1 MRSARVP
8 EVLRTLAHAKVNL
21 TLEVLGIR
29 PDGYHE
35 IDTVLQEIEL
45 ADVVTVQPA
54 DNWSI
59 SVSGPMAAGTPTDD
73 SNLALRA
80 AKLLAQRVDG
90 MPVHIHLEKHIPAAG
105 GLGGGASDAA
115 AVLRLLKGLWAASDA
130 DLSAVA
136 NEVGSDEA
144 FFLVGG
150 TSRAQG
156 RGEQVT
162 ALAPIPTHG
171 VVVFVPGQTI
181 EKKTPRM
188 FAALDR
194 HPFDNGS
201 VTESFAAEAPLSIT
215 GIDIFNAFERVAFDL
230 FPWLANLWADL
241 ERRTG
246 EPIRLAGAGPCL
258 YWIGAPDSAA
268 GVAALASGADCQ
280 VIESRTVSRS

>member
-1 MRSARVP
+1 MPDVM
-8 EVLRTLAHAKVNL
+8 RTLAHAKVNL

-35 IDTVLQEIEL
+35 IDTILQEIEL
-45 ADVVTVQPA
+45 ADVVEVAPA
-54 DNWSI
+54 AEWLI
-59 SVSGPMAAGTPTDD
+59 SVSGPAAAGTPVDE

-80 AKLLAQRVDG
+80 ARLLAARVSG
-90 MPVHIHLEKHIPAAG
+90 SPVRIHLEKHIPAAG

-115 AVLRLLKGLWAASDA
+115 AVLRLLRTIWPTTTDA

-150 TSRAQG
+150 TARARG
-156 RGEQVT
+156 RGERVT
-162 ALAPIPTHG
+162 VLETLSPHG
-171 VVVFVPGQTI
+171 IVVYVPRQTI

-194 HPFDNGS
+194 HDLDSGS
-201 VTESFAAEAPLSIT
+201 VTASFAASVRT
-215 GIDIFNAFERVAFDL
+215 GISGQDTFNAFERVAFEL
-230 FPWLANLWADL
+230 FPWLADLWADL

-246 EPIRLAGAGPCL
+246 EVIRLAGAGPCL
-258 YWIGAPDSAA
+258 FWIGPLDSVVAVTAA
-268 GVAALASGADCQ
+268 SAGADCQ
-280 VIESRTVSRS
+280 VIPTRTVSRE